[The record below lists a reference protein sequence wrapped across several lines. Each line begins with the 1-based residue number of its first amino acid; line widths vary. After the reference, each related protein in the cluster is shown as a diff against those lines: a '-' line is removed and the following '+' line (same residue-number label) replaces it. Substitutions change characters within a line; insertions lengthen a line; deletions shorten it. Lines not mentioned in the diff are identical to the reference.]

1 MQLAQA
7 ALPATR
13 KSPARPKRTI
23 EIPNGWVT
31 RPYQRDLWEYMA
43 GAVASGPVLSGIDGQ
58 VRTQSF

>member
-1 MQLAQA
+1 M
-7 ALPATR
+7 PATA
-13 KSPARPKRTI
+13 KATI
-23 EIPNGWVT
+23 SLPNDWAT